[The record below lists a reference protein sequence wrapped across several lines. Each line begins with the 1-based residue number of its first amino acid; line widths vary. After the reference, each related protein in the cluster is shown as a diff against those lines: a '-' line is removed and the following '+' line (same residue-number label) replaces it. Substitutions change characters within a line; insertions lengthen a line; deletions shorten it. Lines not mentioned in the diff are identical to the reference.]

1 MADMNDE
8 CLTEFLNGKGI
19 SLDDFKK
26 MDTQSD
32 EYKKAYDGYEK
43 FSE

>member
-26 MDTQSD
+26 MDAQSD
-32 EYKKAYDGYEK
+32 EYKKAYELILMK
-43 FSE
+43 KS